1 MHIFIIGGLC
11 RLLWTVKGTP
21 YKRASL
27 GTRFGRLADHSTT
40 SALLIQAHSSSTAHL
55 HFKKPASINPTT
67 LSNADVV
74 VNHADNDN
82 RRLTESRDSRK
93 FPCLPARGYV
103 LGLASLPVDVPRG
116 YDDANPT
123 PCEHL
128 IDSFRNIT
136 YL

>member
-27 GTRFGRLADHSTT
+27 GTRFGRLADHSTST

-93 FPCLPARGYV
+93 FPCLA
-103 LGLASLPVDVPRG
+103 ALPVVMSWPW
-116 YDDANPT
+116 AWL
-123 PCEHL
+123 PCPAPWL
-128 IDSFRNIT
+128 
-136 YL
+136 